1 MTPARDAGLVAAVLS
16 VILLARA
23 AAPEVALAM
32 AALVPGSID
41 GFIHQLVVAAPAGGE
56 DLTELCEDAGA
67 VLVRGGLAEGVAAA
81 RRAVLLGLPAE
92 LRWPEDGLRRLNQ
105 ALSRGA
111 RAGLVRGEGEGGL
124 MGAFQAR
131 PYGVL
136 APRAD
141 FEAGAAGGLAGM
153 RRRLGGRA
161 ARLV

>member
-1 MTPARDAGLVAAVLS
+1 VLS

-23 AAPEVALAM
+23 APEAALAM
-32 AALVPGSID
+32 AALVPGSVD
-41 GFIHQLVVAAPAGGE
+41 GFIHQLVVVAPDGGE
-56 DLTELCEDAGA
+56 DLSALCEDAGA
-67 VLVRGGLAEGVAAA
+67 VLVRGGLAQGVAAA
-81 RRAVLLGLPAE
+81 RREMLLGLPAE

-105 ALSRGA
+105 ALTRGA
-111 RAGLVRGEGEGGL
+111 RAGVVRGEGEGGL
-124 MGAFQAR
+124 TGAFQAR

-161 ARLV
+161 VRLV